1 MNMDNAVPY
10 VTDATE
16 LTTQI
21 KQVLDKIRSED
32 GDNQQSVGLTHGK
45 IYLLIKD
52 GRLHKIV
59 SLQIYCFLSR
69 K

>member
-1 MNMDNAVPY
+1 MNMNNNTDPY

-32 GDNQQSVGLTHGK
+32 GDNQQSVGLTHGE
-45 IYLLIKD
+45 IYF
-52 GRLHKIV
+52 
-59 SLQIYCFLSR
+59 LQFPHQKRSSS
-69 K
+69 